1 VMCSFGITMLAS
13 RNRRLLCAVNLELLN
28 TTRELH
34 ILTTEVVASK
44 KISPYDYVLCMRDT
58 FNNRN
63 TSHLLVP
70 AIEAAYNDFFSILDL
85 IEPILQ
91 AGGFGSVNT
100 HPALHPPTI
109 HQFIAKTQQQLGL
122 IRELNPTVLG
132 TLIANAVRSLTNLD
146 RALANNGFP

>member
-1 VMCSFGITMLAS
+1 MLAS

-34 ILTTEVVASK
+34 ILTSGVVASRK
-44 KISPYDYVLCMRDT
+44 VSPSDYVEMMRDS
-58 FNNRN
+58 FGNRD
-63 TSHLLVP
+63 TDHWRVP
-70 AIEAAYNDFFSILDL
+70 VIQAAYIEFYSILND
-85 IEPILQ
+85 IRRILQ
-91 AGGFGSVNT
+91 AGGFPSVNT
-100 HPALHPPTI
+100 HPGMHSPI
-109 HQFIAKTQQQLGL
+109 NRKFIAKTQQQLGL